1 METAIIGTLAS
12 LELEELYVPVIEDRV
27 SSRRDSTAC
36 LIHLG
41 DLVKLRKS

>member
-12 LELEELYVPVIEDRV
+12 LELEELYIIEDRV
-27 SSRRDSTAC
+27 SSRKDSTAC

-41 DLVKLRKS
+41 ELV

>member
-12 LELEELYVPVIEDRV
+12 LELEELYIIEYRV

-41 DLVKLRKS
+41 ELV

>member
-12 LELEELYVPVIEDRV
+12 LELEELYIIEDRV
-27 SSRRDSTAC
+27 SSRRDSAAC

-41 DLVKLRKS
+41 DLV

>member
-12 LELEELYVPVIEDRV
+12 LELEELCIIEDRV
-27 SSRRDSTAC
+27 SSRKDSTAC

-41 DLVKLRKS
+41 DLV

>member
-12 LELEELYVPVIEDRV
+12 LELEELYIIKDRV

-41 DLVKLRKS
+41 DLV